1 MIQLSGVKS
10 YSSSMTM
17 MPAFAESPGGADRNN
32 DSSGNTGMACG
43 SADTQQGT
51 FQRTDAG

>member
-17 MPAFAESPGGADRNN
+17 TPAFAESPGGADRNN
-32 DSSGNTGMACG
+32 DSSSNTGMACG
-43 SADTQQGT
+43 FADMQQGT
-51 FQRTDAG
+51 FQ